1 MCCERDGGAG
11 EGGGLGRHAAIPY
24 AAHMPGSATIGVQ
37 TRNVLRRGFGA
48 WRRVLLATGGPAW
61 PRSERG
67 GQEHRVSCCP
77 GLQGAGGGRGLGAR
91 GSDVTRLCDVV
102 TSLLGSLQER
112 LSVWDPPEESRG
124 WTRARFQESFWR
136 PPLEDH
142 SSAGKGHSLQPPR
155 RSLFCHQGRAWGS
168 HAPPLA
174 EAPLQF

>member
-1 MCCERDGGAG
+1 M
-11 EGGGLGRHAAIPY
+11 
-24 AAHMPGSATIGVQ
+24 
-37 TRNVLRRGFGA
+37 
-48 WRRVLLATGGPAW
+48 ATGGPAW

-77 GLQGAGGGRGLGAR
+77 GLRGAGGGRGLGAR

-155 RSLFCHQGRAWGS
+155 RSLFCHQGRAWAVMHPHLRKHLSSSSAARRVARLPSYPGPTDCR
-168 HAPPLA
+168 HNYRPLYYYYFFTDSLTRLTSK
-174 EAPLQF
+174 ETI